1 MAAVLI
7 TDELFEARARLDV
20 HAQAVGDLSTQHE
33 QMSGELGRSEENAV
47 AALEAAAKRI
57 ENISARLAQA

>member
-7 TDELFEARARLDV
+7 TDELFEARARLDA
-20 HAQAVGDLSTQHE
+20 HEKTVGDLSTAHE
-33 QMSGELGRSEENAV
+33 QMSGQLGRSEEDAV

-57 ENISARLAQA
+57 ETISARLAQA